1 MRSMSLRHS
10 AYQVPRWW
18 AMLYGHAVI
27 AFIERG
33 TKTFSNKSRVCKS
46 TSATPK
52 TSLTMSEGDHQS
64 KNEAD
69 SNESSRVVRDFIY
82 LDIDRLNSLY
92 SQVFEGVARSITE
105 SIVRHEQRTEETKG
119 TPLSGRTLEEQMAD
133 ASRQTRSKVL
143 YDHMYNRLEAE
154 LQDAFEVP
162 PKLEV
167 NPNLPEVEASD
178 VEGVDLLEGQNFFE
192 NHELMRVT
200 GYPVMLDYQEL
211 KQFTD
216 YWEAIEQGMGTA
228 DQEVGHA
235 ARIENLREQVRNA
248 PDRDERTRLKK
259 EISKLEK
266 EREAAFDNP
275 NVSVETME
283 FIGTILEISYGDAF
297 DVLINREQDSRMIS
311 FRGILNRKWL
321 RLSSKRLKAL
331 YGGSAPGVKWTM
343 VGRLS
348 YNPLAVEA
356 SATARQQGALFLRQV
371 ANMRDT
377 VRNTAKGLADF
388 EDQTLR
394 SADSIEFHL
403 LPLAIYRETQI

>member
-1 MRSMSLRHS
+1 
-10 AYQVPRWW
+10 
-18 AMLYGHAVI
+18 
-27 AFIERG
+27 
-33 TKTFSNKSRVCKS
+33 
-46 TSATPK
+46 
-52 TSLTMSEGDHQS
+52 MSEGDHQS

>member
-1 MRSMSLRHS
+1 
-10 AYQVPRWW
+10 
-18 AMLYGHAVI
+18 
-27 AFIERG
+27 
-33 TKTFSNKSRVCKS
+33 
-46 TSATPK
+46 
-52 TSLTMSEGDHQS
+52 MSEDDHRS
-64 KNEAD
+64 KNEPE
-69 SNESSRVVRDFIY
+69 NGKSSRIVRDFIY
-82 LDIDRLNSLY
+82 LDVDRLNSLY

-105 SIVRHEQRTEETKG
+105 SIVRHEQRTEETKD

-154 LQDAFEVP
+154 LQNAFEEP
-162 PKLEV
+162 PDLEV
-167 NPNLPEVEASD
+167 NSDLPEIEASD
-178 VEGVDLLEGQNFFE
+178 MQGIDLPEAQDFFE
-192 NHELMRVT
+192 DHELMRVT

-228 DQEVGHA
+228 DQEVGHTA
-235 ARIENLREQVRNA
+235 QIENLREQVRNA

-259 EISKLEK
+259 EINRLEK

-275 NVSVETME
+275 DVSVETME
-283 FIGTILEISYGDAF
+283 FIGTILEVSYGDAF
-297 DVLINREQDSRMIS
+297 DVLINREQDDRMIS
-311 FRGILNRKWL
+311 FRGILDRKWL

-356 SATARQQGALFLRQV
+356 TENAHQKRARFLEQV

-377 VRNTAKGLADF
+377 VRNTAKGLAEF